1 MEGAQ
6 VASTIMSA
14 DLSGITALTDENDVT
29 VDISAYTLSISTDI
43 PQAGGGMQGPG
54 GQGSSD
60 SQSNDVSETPQISDS
75 ENTESESGQGEKNG
89 GMQFAYWLINPYYE
103 EIYGRVGNVSTL
115 NDLRADFLSNDFWLY
130 VLDKLYDVIN
140 TGWDYLFIDQEFFS
154 VVRGLF
160 SCDLPTNTK
169 PTLAKVNAA
178 LSQIKSFR

>member
-1 MEGAQ
+1 M
-6 VASTIMSA
+6 
-14 DLSGITALTDENDVT
+14 LLRK
-29 VDISAYTLSISTDI
+29 
-43 PQAGGGMQGPG
+43 
-54 GQGSSD
+54 
-60 SQSNDVSETPQISDS
+60 SETEKMYRLIHRYKDHWSACLKKSDFHFGCLFNDLTRNRAHHDYDS
-75 ENTESESGQGEKNG
+75 IEMLRP
-89 GMQFAYWLINPYYE
+89 MQFAYWLINPYYE